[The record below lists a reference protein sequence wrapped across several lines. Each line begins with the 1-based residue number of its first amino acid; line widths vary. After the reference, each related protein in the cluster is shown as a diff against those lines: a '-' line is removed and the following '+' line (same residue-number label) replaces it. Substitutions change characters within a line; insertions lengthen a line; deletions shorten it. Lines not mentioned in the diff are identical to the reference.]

1 MYKLSEEGF
10 DKRGE
15 SLQNLFRPLN
25 NREYQLYVH
34 QESKAII
41 ADHHFPRPILRM
53 YAIRIAPN
61 TFVITGGAIKL
72 AHEMDDHDDTKQ
84 ELIKLKKGKAF
95 LAANNLLTE
104 EDIKSF
110 SNEQS

>member
-1 MYKLSEEGF
+1 
-10 DKRGE
+10 
-15 SLQNLFRPLN
+15 
-25 NREYQLYVH
+25 
-34 QESKAII
+34 
-41 ADHHFPRPILRM
+41 M

-61 TFVITGGAIKL
+61 AFVITGGAIKL
-72 AHEMDDHDDTKQ
+72 TYEMGDHDDTKQ
-84 ELIKLKKGKAF
+84 ELAKLKKGKAF